1 MNNFGVGRLFMLVPA
16 LLLAA
21 CNLQI
26 NSGRAGDSTVEHAAA
41 TIVALTLEAHA
52 GTPGGQAITPFASP
66 VPVTAT
72 VKPIVSIHTD
82 GAKCKSGPGQDFKII
97 ATFSVGTTAD
107 LIAKDTADG
116 YWLVKD
122 PASGSSCW
130 VLVQDATPAG
140 SFESLPE
147 VTPQPVSQSVPNAP
161 TRGNW
166 NYSCDSTSLNTLL
179 GWNPP
184 AGSVNGYRVYRAG
197 TQIADL
203 GGGTTSYK
211 ETIPFNYG
219 SSINYSVEAYNDA
232 GTGPKLIWSFSCP

>member
-1 MNNFGVGRLFMLVPA
+1 MRNRAATMGLVFLAA

-26 NSGRAGDSTVEHAAA
+26 NAGSSSDSTVEHAAA
-41 TIVALTLEAHA
+41 TIVALTMQAH
-52 GTPGGQAITPFASP
+52 GQTPGGQPVTPFVSP
-66 VPVTAT
+66 VPATAT
-72 VKPIVSIHTD
+72 TKPTVSIHTD
-82 GAKCKSGPGQDFKII
+82 GAKCKSGPGEDFKVI
-97 ATFSVGTTAD
+97 ATFGVGTSAD

-122 PASGSSCW
+122 PTSGSSCW

-140 SFESLPE
+140 SFEDLPE
-147 VTPQPVSQSVPNAP
+147 VTPQPVAQNVPNAP

-166 NYSCDSTSLNTLL
+166 NYSCDNSSLSTLL
-179 GWNPP
+179 GWNAP
-184 AGSVNGYRVYRAG
+184 AGSVNGYRVYREG

-232 GTGPKLIWSFSCP
+232 GSSSKLTWSFSCP

>member
-1 MNNFGVGRLFMLVPA
+1 MRKFGVVGTIVLLPA

-21 CNLQI
+21 CNLQV
-26 NSGRAGDSTVEHAAA
+26 NMGGSSDSTVEHAAA
-41 TIVALTLEAHA
+41 TIVAMTMEAHGRTPA
-52 GTPGGQAITPFASP
+52 GQPLTPFASP
-66 VPVTAT
+66 VPATAT
-72 VKPIVSIHTD
+72 VKPTVSIHTE
-82 GAKCKSGPGQDFKII
+82 GAKCKSGPGEDFKVI
-97 ATFSVGTTAD
+97 ATFGVGTSAD

-122 PASGSSCW
+122 PTTGSSCW
-130 VLVQDATPAG
+130 ILVQDATPAG

-161 TRGNW
+161 SRGNW
-166 NYSCDSTSLNTLL
+166 NYSCDSTSLSTLL

-184 AGSVNGYRVYRAG
+184 AGAVNGYRVYRAG

-232 GTGPKLIWSFSCP
+232 GTGPKLTWNFSCP